1 MGTRIRRLPRG
12 PPSLRF
18 ADNDQPNVF
27 VTAGSMVLMQLGYQE
42 AWAQVIRF
50 LSGLGFTIKQAVPSR
65 FDACVDL
72 VGHDIAEYA
81 QRYHDD
87 AYICKAQ
94 KDNIHRENK
103 RITGLIFGR
112 EIHCRIYDKILESAT
127 DPLKWAVLVAC
138 RYGGDEPAKAIRV
151 EFQIRREEMREMWS
165 VTDVDDL
172 FRKLPAILEE
182 LTTTWLR
189 FTEEP
194 VDRESKHQSRSET
207 WSRWLE
213 VQGMFKQAFVP
224 NGVEAPRPELKQ
236 PDIGNLLRQ
245 AFGCIKSAAGVVG
258 FCPKDAGELFVW
270 LESQLY
276 NVMPR
281 DWWIALKRRSDL
293 LRARKPVNVET
304 DEEWM
309 ARRAAE
315 VRSRFPGP
323 MNPNPGISQG

>member
-1 MGTRIRRLPRG
+1 
-12 PPSLRF
+12 
-18 ADNDQPNVF
+18 
-27 VTAGSMVLMQLGYQE
+27 MVLMQLGYQE